1 MVTSRRRQR
10 AIGIRP
16 IRPTDLGRLEQFYAG
31 LSPDSLNARFHGA
44 SRGIAER
51 AARGFCGPDHAHRE
65 GLVAVVRGDDG
76 RDAIVGHLCLEP
88 TEHGDVEMAVAVADS
103 WQRHGIGRALL
114 GSALTW
120 ASTNGVSRLRARI
133 RWSNP
138 AIVGLLRSIDSPMT
152 ITTTDSDELE
162 AVITVGGG
170 LPIAA

>member
-1 MVTSRRRQR
+1 
-10 AIGIRP
+10 
-16 IRPTDLGRLEQFYAG
+16 
-31 LSPDSLNARFHGA
+31 
-44 SRGIAER
+44 
-51 AARGFCGPDHAHRE
+51 
-65 GLVAVVRGDDG
+65 
-76 RDAIVGHLCLEP
+76 
-88 TEHGDVEMAVAVADS
+88 MAVAVADS